1 MIIYFLRHASAG
13 QKRANAKQDEKRPL
27 DKQGIGQCRY
37 MGRALAAAD
46 VQVDVVISSPLK
58 RATQTASLV
67 GNEMGYEGDIRIEAA
82 LRHDAEYRS
91 FRNMLHK
98 YSKFETIMVVG
109 HNPTLTEFCSALL
122 TSGAETDVVDLKKGA
137 VARVEY
143 DGKNNAVL
151 NWSLTPKLV
160 RALQASETPKSLPK
174 TVRK

>member
-27 DKQGIGQCRY
+27 DKQGIEQCRY

-67 GNEMGYEGDIRIEAA
+67 GTEMGYEGDIRVEAA
-82 LRHDAEYRS
+82 LRHDAEYQP
-91 FRNMLHK
+91 FRDMLQK
-98 YSKFETIMVVG
+98 YAKHESIMVVG
-109 HNPTLTEFCSALL
+109 HNPTLVEFCSALL
-122 TSGAETDVVDLKKGA
+122 TSGAETEVLDLKKGA

-143 DGKNNAVL
+143 SGKSNAVL
-151 NWSLTPKLV
+151 SWSFTPKLA
-160 RALQASETPKSLPK
+160 RSLQASETPKSLPK
-174 TVRK
+174 TARK